1 LLPTTVSTTNTT
13 GANLLA
19 TVSGNSILFQNATAT
34 SGTGI
39 YICDGQSGQTST
51 GTSVLNVTSNG
62 LKFQGTG
69 GIGMRFGFYENT
81 NATITG
87 TNMADLAGGATGML
101 FDYVAANSYF
111 TINSNTINLLAGDT
125 LTHRGI
131 IFTQV
136 APKISLYAPSGS
148 ATNWIRNT
156 ASLTDGFS
164 MPKGTGIGGII
175 IDNVLLLAP

>member
-1 LLPTTVSTTNTT
+1 
-13 GANLLA
+13 
-19 TVSGNSILFQNATAT
+19 
-34 SGTGI
+34 
-39 YICDGQSGQTST
+39 
-51 GTSVLNVTSNG
+51 
-62 LKFQGTG
+62 
-69 GIGMRFGFYENT
+69 
-81 NATITG
+81 
-87 TNMADLAGGATGML
+87 MADLAGGATGML